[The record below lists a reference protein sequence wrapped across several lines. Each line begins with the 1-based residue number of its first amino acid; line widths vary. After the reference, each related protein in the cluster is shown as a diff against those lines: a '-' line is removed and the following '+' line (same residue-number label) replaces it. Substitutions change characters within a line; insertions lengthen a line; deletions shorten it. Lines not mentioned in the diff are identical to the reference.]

1 MKITHKSSSVLADQL
16 FPVKAENNQLEIL
29 DISPEQRRLHTETYD
44 FTVAT
49 IYDNLKSGAIFI
61 PQFQRSYVWN
71 RSQASRLIES
81 LVIQCPIPVIYLN
94 QEQDERLSV
103 IDGNQRLQS
112 IKLFLNDGYALRG
125 LTTYPELEGYVF
137 SELDPRIR
145 RHILNRTLRCI
156 AILKETHPQIKF
168 DVFERLNTGAVQL
181 NPQELRHGIYH
192 GDLMKRL
199 EKFSQNT
206 TWRDLSGITSD
217 TRMKGAELILRFLA
231 MYEDLKTY
239 QKPLSEF
246 LNGFCHRNQNPSSEQ
261 LNKWSALFPDTVR
274 RTQQLLGKLAFR
286 SLDEQGKPNK
296 NINAALF
303 DAQMVAIAHHTGEL
317 HRPEPQLLKKKLMA
331 LYEETEFKE
340 SITAGTSATSLVK
353 FRISRFASFIKELES

>member
-1 MKITHKSSSVLADQL
+1 MKIVQKSSTVLADQL
-16 FPVKAENNQLEIL
+16 FPVKAESAQVEILEIA
-29 DISPEQRRLHTETYD
+29 PEQRRLHTETYD

-49 IYDNLKSGAIFI
+49 IHDNLKSGAIFI

-112 IKLFLNDGYALRG
+112 IRLFLNDEYALRG
-125 LTTYPELEGYVF
+125 LTTYPELEGYSF

-192 GDLMKRL
+192 GTLMRQV
-199 EKFSQNT
+199 EKLTQVPV
-206 TWRDLSGITSD
+206 WRDLSGFTSD
-217 TRMKGAELILRFLA
+217 TRMKGAELILRFVA
-231 MYEDLKTY
+231 MYEDLKVY

-246 LNGFCHRNQNPSSEQ
+246 LNNFCHRNQNPSTDQ
-261 LNKWSALFPDTVR
+261 LDAWTTLFSDTVQ
-274 RTQQLLGKLAFR
+274 RTQRLLGKLAFR

-303 DAQMVAIAHHTGEL
+303 DAQMVAIAHHTGEV
-317 HRPEPQLLKKKLMA
+317 HRPEQRVLKQKLMA
-331 LYEETEFKE
+331 LYEEPEFKE
-340 SITAGTSATSLVK
+340 SITAGTSATNLVK
-353 FRISRFASFIKELES
+353 LRISRFASFLKSLEA

>member
-1 MKITHKSSSVLADQL
+1 MKIVPKSSTVLADQL
-16 FPVKAENNQLEIL
+16 FPVKNEGPQVEILEIP
-29 DISPEQRRLHTETYD
+29 PEQRRLHTETYD

-49 IYDNLKSGAIFI
+49 IFDNLKSGAIFI

-94 QEQDERLSV
+94 QEQDEKLSV
-103 IDGNQRLQS
+103 IDGNQRLSS
-112 IKLFLNDGYALRG
+112 IRLFLSDEFALRG
-125 LTTYPELEGYVF
+125 LSTYPELEGYSF
-137 SELDPRIR
+137 SQLDPRIR

-192 GDLMKRL
+192 GALMRRVEKLARL
-199 EKFSQNT
+199 PA
-206 TWRDLSGITSD
+206 WRDLSGITSD

-231 MYEDLKTY
+231 MYQDINIY

-246 LNGFCHRNQNPSSEQ
+246 LNSFCQRNQNPPDDQ
-261 LNKWSALFPDTVR
+261 LDKWTQLFSDTVR
-274 RTQQLLGKLAFR
+274 RAQSLLGKLAFR
-286 SLDEQGKPNK
+286 SLDEKGNPNK

-317 HRPEPQLLKKKLMA
+317 HRPGQRSLKEQLMA
-331 LYEETEFKE
+331 LYDEPGFKE
-340 SITAGTSATSLVK
+340 SITAGTSATNLVK
-353 FRISRFASFIKELES
+353 SRISRFATFLKSLEA